1 MEGGT
6 VAMTDMDRDSV
17 LQAQVSHTL
26 TEIAELEKALDGAEL
41 VVTGSTGQPRAHP
54 VLAELRAHRV
64 LLLRM
69 LGVFTAEGA
78 GPVEDELD
86 RIRAE
91 WENSGGP

>member
-1 MEGGT
+1 
-6 VAMTDMDRDSV
+6 VAVTDLDRDS
-17 LQAQVSHTL
+17 LLAGQVEHTL
-26 TEIAELEKALDGAEL
+26 AEIAGLEKALAGAEL
-41 VVTGSTGQPRAHP
+41 VVTGSTGQPKGHP

-64 LLLRM
+64 LLLRL

-91 WENSGGP
+91 WEGSGGLPS